1 VANQQSTAVTIA
13 TSAPVT
19 ITNSVIESAVG
30 ISPNSKLST
39 LVQDSVAGVNLT
51 ITHTQLFGLYPG
63 GTNLWMGNAVT
74 LSHGFASFIFQHN
87 YIAQVGG
94 IYLVDSNPTGSLL
107 VQYNVA
113 QNIDGRMTNGAGG
126 YLTSGGVGM
135 GYVITCFIQL
145 NNVNAPGIDIGWNQ
159 IQNTPNASRVEDN
172 ISIFD
177 SNGTPA
183 SPISVH
189 DNYINGGYPYPVTN
203 TGYHGGG
210 IMLGDG
216 GGSYQDAYSNQVIST
231 TNYGIANSGGTNT
244 SIYDNTVVCSGT
256 LANGTAL
263 PESNVGIYSDN
274 EHPSDPY
281 GNNSVTN
288 NISGWVDSSGRNDYW
303 LPGASTASGNTDL
316 NGNKLA
322 ITTTDVN
329 AQWTAW
335 QAKLGNNG
343 ITLSTGTSPI
353 PQPTTTSPI
362 PQPTTTSPIPQ
373 PTTTSPIPQ
382 PTTTTPTT
390 RSGNGY
396 WIAHSD
402 GAVDPHGDAPNLGGV
417 QAPVLNAPITQI
429 VAKPDGG
436 GYWLVAAD
444 GGIFSFGDARFLG
457 STGGMR
463 LNRPIVGMAP
473 TPDGG
478 GYWLVAA
485 DGGIFSFGDAQFL
498 GSTGGMRLNRPI
510 VGMAPTPDGG
520 GYWLVASDGGIFS
533 FGDAQFLGS
542 TGDIH
547 LNEPIVGLAGTHDGG
562 GYWLVASD
570 GGIFSYGDAQFL
582 GSSGDIHL
590 NEPIVG
596 MAPTPDGGGYWLV
609 ASDGGIFSYG
619 DARFFGSS
627 GLGLA
632 PVVGMAT

>member
-1 VANQQSTAVTIA
+1 MSERSTRRFWLVALVMALFSTLPISSVAFGSAPACGGPITITTGGIYSGCWVANQQSTAVTIA

-362 PQPTTTSPIPQ
+362 PQPTTT
-373 PTTTSPIPQ
+373 
-382 PTTTTPTT
+382 TPTT

-444 GGIFSFGDARFLG
+444 GGIFSFGDAR
-457 STGGMR
+457 
-463 LNRPIVGMAP
+463 
-473 TPDGG
+473 
-478 GYWLVAA
+478 
-485 DGGIFSFGDAQFL
+485 FL